1 MLTRVPHKD
10 YINMIP
16 VPYIDIH
23 SHPDRVE
30 TDTII
35 VQNIFPGEGF
45 AAFTGRNFYSV
56 GLHPWHL
63 KTNEENNEMLRM
75 VEEALE
81 FDHVCFVGECGLDKN
96 IDIDFEE
103 QKRVFKAH
111 TYIAEE
117 LKRPVIIHCVKAY
130 NEVFELHQKLHPEMP
145 WILHGYT
152 GNVQTTQQLGKQG
165 FMFSFGKSLFNENS
179 KSIESLKCLP
189 MEKIFFETDE
199 YDREVDMIYEK
210 AAELKNVS
218 LDILKIEIW
227 NNFNR
232 IESSLISR
240 F

>member
-1 MLTRVPHKD
+1 MT
-10 YINMIP
+10 P
-16 VPYIDIH
+16 VPFIDIH
-23 SHPDRVE
+23 THPDRIE
-30 TDTII
+30 TETII
-35 VQNIFPGEGF
+35 VQNIYPGDGF
-45 AAFTGRNFYSV
+45 AAFYGRNFYSV

-63 KTNEENNEMLRM
+63 KTSEENNESLRL
-75 VEEALE
+75 VEEALD
-81 FDHVCFVGECGLDKN
+81 FDHVCFVGECGLDKK

-111 TYIAEE
+111 IFIAEE
-117 LKRPVIIHCVKAY
+117 FKRPLIIHCVKAY
-130 NEVFELHQKLHPEMP
+130 NEVLEMHKKTHPEMP
-145 WILHGYT
+145 WILHGYR
-152 GNVQTTQQLGKQG
+152 GNVEMTQQLGKRG
-165 FMFSFGKSLFNENS
+165 IMFSFGKSLFDEKS

-199 YDREVDMIYEK
+199 YDKDVEKVYEK
-210 AAELKNVS
+210 AATLKNVS